1 MGGGQAGRQ
10 AAVSFFNHCVQT
22 ANTLSWP
29 PFETTVVIAAAAQGF
44 INISVFGYPLPFN
57 PNWHEAER
65 IYPPYNFWI
74 GFCQLNFYQKFPNIF
89 GGEN

>member
-44 INISVFGYPLPFN
+44 INISVTLIGMRQRGFT
-57 PNWHEAER
+57 
-65 IYPPYNFWI
+65 PPYNFWI
-74 GFCQLNFYQKFPNIF
+74 GFCQLNFYQKFPNIC

>member
-1 MGGGQAGRQ
+1 MSRRSGRLGWASGPVGQARGRCGRWAGMQAGQ

-44 INISVFGYPLPFN
+44 INISVFGYPLLF
-57 PNWHEAER
+57 
-65 IYPPYNFWI
+65 
-74 GFCQLNFYQKFPNIF
+74 
-89 GGEN
+89 